1 MPSGMSLGQMVVI
14 GGKMYVGGGAYTEG
28 GEYKVLEYTLQTGA
42 KKSSN
47 LQSPTLVWP

>member
-1 MPSGMSLGQMVVI
+1 MSLGQMVVI

-42 KKSSN
+42 KGVQSSS
-47 LQSPTLVWP
+47 LLL